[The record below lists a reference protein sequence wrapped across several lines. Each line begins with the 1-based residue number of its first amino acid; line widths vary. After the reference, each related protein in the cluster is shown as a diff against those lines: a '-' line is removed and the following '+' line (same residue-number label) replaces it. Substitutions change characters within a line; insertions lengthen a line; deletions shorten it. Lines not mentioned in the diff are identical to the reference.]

1 MDTKQIL
8 LLIPLLI
15 IFSYLFD
22 AFSRKTKF
30 PSVLLLLVTGIIA
43 RAFADWSGFGGSK
56 ILDELIAVLGTIG
69 LILIVLEGALELQI
83 KKENLGLLLKGFI
96 AALVVLLL
104 NIALV
109 SQLIEALT
117 GLNDHLSVL
126 LAVPLSI
133 ISSAVAIPSAT
144 GLLEQDKEF
153 VVFES
158 TFSDILG
165 ILIFNY
171 ALGQYQK
178 EEAMLASTPL
188 INLGIQLIGI
198 VALSLVIAFLL
209 F

>member
-30 PSVLLLLVTGIIA
+30 PSVLLLLGTGIIA
-43 RAFADWSGFGGSK
+43 RAFADWSGFGGSR

-83 KKENLGLLLKGFI
+83 KKENLGLLLKGFV

-109 SQLIEALT
+109 SQLIGALT
-117 GLNDHLSVL
+117 DLDNHLSVL

-133 ISSAVAIPSAT
+133 ISSAVAIPSAA

-153 VVFES
+153 LFLEP
-158 TFSDILG
+158 ICHH
-165 ILIFNY
+165 
-171 ALGQYQK
+171 
-178 EEAMLASTPL
+178 
-188 INLGIQLIGI
+188 QL
-198 VALSLVIAFLL
+198 
-209 F
+209 